1 MATAKIV
8 LFKSKKLKD
17 DKYPVMLCLR
27 NGDNVKYFG
36 LKQSATVNQWD
47 EGNGLFKKDKR
58 VNPDISR
65 DVTDTETNR
74 TRKEVIDSYSIRNEY
89 LMSRLVK
96 ANEIIKGFEK
106 NNIDWTFQMFEDAF
120 MKKAANKLLFIEYLQ
135 NHIDELNNDGKYG
148 NALAF
153 NSLRVNLTA
162 LAKERKDLKVNKM
175 VLQDVSS
182 NFVKK
187 YIVWLQNRD
196 CKMNTINVYLRT
208 IRALLNV
215 AINNKIIGVETYP
228 FTSTGDKSPG
238 KIKISDYKETTRK
251 RFLPIQYIRQ
261 MRKAQI
267 TNEPMDKARH
277 LFLFCFFCYG
287 ISFADA
293 ARLRKSD
300 IIETPTKDGNLIKII
315 AYHRTKTHKQYRIP
329 ISDDLQNEIK
339 WFDENYYCI
348 GDYLLPIVSM
358 DKEAEALQEH
368 IINKRKKFSK
378 ELKKIAQ
385 LLEFPEAFKDLS
397 TYVSRHSFAMALRG
411 KGAGI
416 DIIGQ
421 ALGHESTE
429 TTRIYLDSFD
439 DETMAKMGEDLI

>member
-8 LFKSKKLKD
+8 LFRGKRLKE
-17 DKYPVMLCLR
+17 DKHPVMLCLR

-36 LKQSATVNQWD
+36 LKQSATINQWD
-47 EGNGLFKKDKR
+47 EENGLFKKDKR
-58 VNPDISR
+58 VNPDTCR
-65 DVTDTETNR
+65 EVTDMETNR
-74 TRKEVIDSYSIRNEY
+74 MRKEIIDSYSIRNEY
-89 LMSRLVK
+89 LMSRLVR
-96 ANEIIKGFEK
+96 ANEIIKEFEK
-106 NNIDWTFQMFEDAF
+106 KNIDWTFQMFEDAF
-120 MKKAANKLLFIEYLQ
+120 MKKATAKVLFMEYLQ
-135 NHIDELNNDGKYG
+135 NHINELNNDGKYG
-148 NALAF
+148 NALTF
-153 NSLRVNLTA
+153 NSLRVNLSA

-175 VLQDVSS
+175 VLQDVSV
-182 NFVKK
+182 NFIKK

-196 CKMNTINVYLRT
+196 CKMNTVNVYLRT

-215 AINNKIIGVETYP
+215 AINNKIIGMETYP
-228 FTSTGDKSPG
+228 FTSAGDKSAG
-238 KIKISDYKETTRK
+238 KIKISDYKETTKK
-251 RFLPIQYIRQ
+251 RFLPTEYIRQ
-261 MRKAQI
+261 MREASI
-267 TNEPMDKARH
+267 TSEPMDKARH

-293 ARLRKSD
+293 ARLKKSD
-300 IIETPTKDGNLIKII
+300 IIETLTKDGNLIRII

-329 ISDDLQNEIK
+329 ISNDLQNEIE
-339 WFDENYYCI
+339 WFNENYSCV

-378 ELKKIAQ
+378 ELKKIAR
-385 LLEFPEAFKDLS
+385 LLEFPEAFQDLS
-397 TYVSRHSFAMALRG
+397 TYVSRHSFAMALRS

-439 DETMAKMGEDLI
+439 DETMAKMGENLI